1 MDDEDDFKMT
11 LKCMSNIGFSEE
23 EIDQV
28 IDNTV
33 AILLLG
39 NIEFENFVNKA
50 KGDQAVVSSSSLKIL
65 EQISNLLQVD

>member
-1 MDDEDDFKMT
+1 
-11 LKCMSNIGFSEE
+11 MSNIGFSEE

-50 KGDQAVVSSSSLKIL
+50 KGD
-65 EQISNLLQVD
+65 